1 MRLLFWKYAV
11 SLVLLMGPKNC
22 TAISRP
28 PTSSTT
34 STAES
39 AIRATLGAVMAS
51 PVLVGVPHREPAGT
65 PATELVR
72 SVQRRAAAG
81 PAADRLA
88 AGRAAAPRRGS
99 SH

>member
-1 MRLLFWKYAV
+1 MPLLLSKYAV
-11 SLVLLMGPKNC
+11 ILVLLIGPENC

-81 PAADRLA
+81 RAADRRA
-88 AGRAAAPRRGS
+88 AERAAAPGRGS
-99 SH
+99 SQ